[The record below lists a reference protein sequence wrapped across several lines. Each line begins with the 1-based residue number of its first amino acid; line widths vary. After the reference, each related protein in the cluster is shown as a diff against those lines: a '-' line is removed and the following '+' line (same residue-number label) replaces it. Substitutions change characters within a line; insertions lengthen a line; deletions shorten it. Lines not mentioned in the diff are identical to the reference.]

1 MTTNIEKIQS
11 KQKPPRKRVTYI
23 SAELPKEGSV
33 RLPSV
38 LKFVG
43 ISKNAYI
50 AGEKAGIY
58 PKGRLLTP
66 RVKVYLVSELRAFMA
81 SIEKGDAA

>member
-1 MTTNIEKIQS
+1 MTTKTS
-11 KQKPPRKRVTYI
+11 TKSRKKVTYI

-33 RLPSV
+33 RLPSAY
-38 LKFVG
+38 KFLG

-66 RVKVYLVSELRAFMA
+66 RVKVYLVSELRAFME
-81 SIEKGDAA
+81 SLENGEAA